1 MILDLICWYEWDDLH
16 DLITYSLNI
25 LCMESVF
32 SSMINRGWIW
42 TWFWS
47 KEKSFIWCLTRCY
60 NTLYIFGKCG
70 PAFTLGWFDLIL
82 RELELI
88 GLISSLLSNLS
99 LYGMVI
105 FGIYWRFRLIFF
117 WEFSACVF
125 LRVLL
130 TDRLRHPVW
139 VLETPGLAYE
149 EGKFLEDCLTK
160 LLMFISTAHVDLC
173 WYSHFM
179 KKYSPK

>member
-1 MILDLICWYEWDDLH
+1 MFFIGVPTSAIFGKY
-16 DLITYSLNI
+16 I

-32 SSMINRGWIW
+32 SSMMYRGWIW
-42 TWFWS
+42 TWFWL
-47 KEKSFIWCLTRCY
+47 KGKSFTWCLTRCY
-60 NTLYIFGKCG
+60 NTLYIFGKYG
-70 PAFTLGWFDLIL
+70 SAWLIRFDL

-117 WEFSACVF
+117 WEFSAWVF

-130 TDRLRHPVW
+130 TDGFDTPCLGVRNTRSGVRGRKVSRRLFDQASDVHLYSSCRS
-139 VLETPGLAYE
+139 LLIFSLYE
-149 EGKFLEDCLTK
+149 EIFSEVMTI
-160 LLMFISTAHVDLC
+160 ISHI
-173 WYSHFM
+173 
-179 KKYSPK
+179 

>member
-1 MILDLICWYEWDDLH
+1 MH
-16 DLITYSLNI
+16 NLITYSLNI

-32 SSMINRGWIW
+32 SSMMYRGWIW

-117 WEFSACVF
+117 WDFSAWVF
-125 LRVLL
+125 LRMLL
-130 TDRLRHPVW
+130 TDRF
-139 VLETPGLAYE
+139 ETPCLGVRNTRSGVRGRKVSRRLFDQASDVHLYSSCRSLLIFLLYE
-149 EGKFLEDCLTK
+149 AIFTEVMKI
-160 LLMFISTAHVDLC
+160 ISHI
-173 WYSHFM
+173 
-179 KKYSPK
+179 